1 MTARARDAEVK
12 RAVVSDDGERLVP
25 LHRGFDE
32 LIVAGLQGWQR
43 FGIDQYLDAPGHA
56 GLASDQPAAF
66 EREHHLV
73 D

>member
-1 MTARARDAEVK
+1 MP
-12 RAVVSDDGERLVP
+12 LVP

-32 LIVAGLQGWQR
+32 LIVAGAQGRKR
-43 FGIDQYLDAPGHA
+43 FGIDQDLDASGYSR
-56 GLASDQPAAF
+56 LASDKPVAF